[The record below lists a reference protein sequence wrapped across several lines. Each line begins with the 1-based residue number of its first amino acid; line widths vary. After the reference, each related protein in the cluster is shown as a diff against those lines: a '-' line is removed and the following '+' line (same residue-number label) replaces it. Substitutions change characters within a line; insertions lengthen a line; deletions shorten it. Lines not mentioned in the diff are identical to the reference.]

1 MPDGSVKEGVS
12 FETSPYDIAAK
23 ISKQMADKIVVAKVK
38 YSKRVATLDE
48 GLLNPEAEEGID
60 EDDQW
65 YFWDVTRALEGDCE
79 LFLFKFDDKEGKETF
94 WHSSAHILGETL
106 ENEYGVHLCH
116 GPPTDSGFFYD
127 SYTGKKDIFTEKH
140 YKDIDKAAQKIVSE
154 KQTFSRLI
162 LTKEEAL
169 RLFGLNP
176 FKVQLIT
183 NKIPEGGKVTAYKCG
198 QLIDLCTGPHIPTTK
213 MIKAFRVLK
222 NSSAYWLGK
231 AGNDSLQRIYGV
243 TFPSK
248 KEMDE
253 HIHLLEE
260 AAKRDHRTIGRDQ
273 GLFDMNPMSPGC
285 GFMYPKGTIIYN
297 KLMEMIKT

>member
-1 MPDGSVKEGVS
+1 MPHQPIKIIMPDGAVKEGVS

-38 YSKRVATLDE
+38 FTKRVATLDE
-48 GLLNPEAEEGID
+48 GLLNPEAEEGKD

-106 ENEYGVHLCH
+106 ENEFGVHLCH

-154 KQTFSRLI
+154 K
-162 LTKEEAL
+162 
-169 RLFGLNP
+169 
-176 FKVQLIT
+176 
-183 NKIPEGGKVTAYKCG
+183 
-198 QLIDLCTGPHIPTTK
+198 
-213 MIKAFRVLK
+213 
-222 NSSAYWLGK
+222 
-231 AGNDSLQRIYGV
+231 
-243 TFPSK
+243 
-248 KEMDE
+248 
-253 HIHLLEE
+253 
-260 AAKRDHRTIGRDQ
+260 
-273 GLFDMNPMSPGC
+273 
-285 GFMYPKGTIIYN
+285 
-297 KLMEMIKT
+297 